1 MRRRRRRAVY
11 GNASKRPDWP
21 RDRTMNGAAAFDSLD
36 TVRSDGPGV
45 PSGMATPVRNDRH
58 GLARRFDRVDRWVS
72 TRMAR
77 WGVVALR
84 VTLGIVFIWFGLLKP
99 LGLSPAEPL
108 VLATVAWMPLFDAPT
123 WLAVIGWWEV
133 AIGVTFLFPGTLRI
147 AIALLFLQMV
157 GAFMPLLIL
166 SDVTFQPGQAPFAPT
181 MEGQYIIKNL
191 VIIAAALA
199 VGGTVRRR
207 PRPR

>member
-1 MRRRRRRAVY
+1 
-11 GNASKRPDWP
+11 
-21 RDRTMNGAAAFDSLD
+21 
-36 TVRSDGPGV
+36 
-45 PSGMATPVRNDRH
+45 MATPSHELRH
-58 GLARRFDRVDRWVS
+58 DLVERFDRVDRWVS

-77 WGVVALR
+77 WGVTALR
-84 VTLGIVFIWFGLLKP
+84 VTLGIVFVWFGLLKP

-108 VLATVAWMPLFDAPT
+108 VLATVAWLPVFDART
-123 WLAVIGWWEV
+123 WLGLIGWWEV

-157 GAFMPLLIL
+157 GAFMPLVVL
-166 SDVTFQPGQAPFAPT
+166 SEVTFQDGRIPFGPT

-199 VGGTVRRR
+199 VGGTVRGAPGRAPSAQVPGRR
-207 PRPR
+207 ARDGRP